1 MKNLLFRF
9 CAFLFTLLLL
19 SCTPRHHA
27 PAIPGRPG
35 PAYVQWLEEQT
46 CLRKAPDLTAV
57 VSGSM
62 LMWKHPS
69 RELPLSE
76 NPGAWF
82 RVSPTL
88 SAWAG
93 KIPLTTAMTRK
104 RVADRL
110 ATLGVS
116 GIVLSGLAD
125 TGDEWAGLSPAS
137 GLGEDSTSLSL
148 GRLAGKEDEYAAWTA
163 SLAGTGLLAGGELL
177 PSFTGMGP
185 DFFLS
190 VRAVRDYPGLY
201 AMTEISPALWS
212 LLPSLKE
219 KETGLLSARAQ
230 KDLEARGEL
239 PSDLEQDFFTPDLLP
254 GGWAVTGPVPGV
266 DGVKRRWAYRWH
278 DRFNQPVLHWDD
290 PSGAARRVM
299 EASLILQAG
308 LRHQALVG
316 IRAGAWLGLDAAF
329 TGADGRIVQTMEPGL
344 SALRDLSRKAHR
356 YGSAVFVQDV
366 VPMERL
372 PLLMNCGA
380 DFFFDSV
387 LSPALE
393 TSLITQDSAPVRE
406 SLRRAMTLGLDQR
419 RLWRLSPDGLPR
431 PDFIPLLSLVPEPW
445 KTMLVSSDA
454 PAEGPR
460 LNAATIA
467 AMACGLAPG
476 SSPDS
481 EMASAMR
488 ETHELFLAARIFLP
502 GMFMFSGTD
511 LDGALPEGT
520 NWPSTPPLWQLDSLP
535 ASSQGLPSGFH
546 AYSRLSGNYMDSRI
560 KAMLAARNASRISSG
575 TLVDVPSCDSKAVF
589 ITVCSLPQGGFL
601 AFFGNASQKEVTF
614 SPSFSAWNEAAGKID
629 LLSGHSV
636 SGKNMTLPSRGWSA
650 VLLQ

>member
-1 MKNLLFRF
+1 MKDLLFRF
-9 CAFLFTLLLL
+9 CTFFCTLLLL
-19 SCTPRHHA
+19 SCTPRHPA
-27 PAIPGRPG
+27 PDIPGRPG
-35 PAYVQWLEEQT
+35 PAYVQWLEEQA
-46 CLRKAPDLTAV
+46 CLRKTSDLTAV

-62 LMWKHPS
+62 LSWKHPA
-69 RELPLSE
+69 RQFPLSE
-76 NPGAWF
+76 NAGAWF
-82 RVSPTL
+82 RASPAL
-88 SAWAG
+88 SAWSG
-93 KIPLTTAMTRK
+93 KIPLTAAMTRK
-104 RVADRL
+104 RMADRL
-110 ATLGVS
+110 ASLGVS
-116 GIVLSGLAD
+116 GVVLTGLAD

-163 SLAGTGLLAGGELL
+163 SLNGAGLLAGGELL

-201 AMTEISPALWS
+201 AMTEISPDRWS

-219 KETGLLSARAQ
+219 KETGLLSTRTQ
-230 KDLEARGEL
+230 KELETRGEL
-239 PSDLEQDFFTPDLLP
+239 PSAFEQDFFMPDLLP

-266 DGVKRRWAYRWH
+266 DGVTRRWAYRWH
-278 DRFNQPVLHWDD
+278 GSFNRPVLHWDD

-308 LRHQALVG
+308 LRHQALAG
-316 IRAGAWLGLDAAF
+316 IRAGAWLGLDTAF
-329 TGADGRIVQTMEPGL
+329 TDADGSIEQTMEPGF
-344 SALRDLSRKAHR
+344 SALRDLSRNAHR
-356 YGSAVFVQDV
+356 YGSAVFVQDI

-372 PLLMNCGA
+372 PLLMKCGA

-393 TSLITQDSAPVRE
+393 TSLITEDASPVRD
-406 SLRRAMTLGLDQR
+406 SLRRAMTLGIDQR

-431 PDFIPLLSLVPEPW
+431 PDFIPLLSLVPDLW
-445 KTMLVSSDA
+445 KTMLVRRDA

-460 LNAATIA
+460 LNAVSIA

-476 SSPDS
+476 SLPDA
-481 EMASAMR
+481 EMTSAMR
-488 ETHELFLAARIFLP
+488 EAHELSLAARIFLP
-502 GMFMFSGTD
+502 GLFMFSGTD
-511 LDGALPEGT
+511 LDGTLPEGK

-535 ASSQGLPSGFH
+535 ASPQGLPSGFR
-546 AYSRLSGNYMDSRI
+546 AYSRLSETDMDSRM
-560 KAMLAARNASRISSG
+560 KAMLAARNASRISCGS
-575 TLVDVPSCDSKAVF
+575 LVEVPSCDSKAVF

-601 AFFGNASQKEVTF
+601 AFFGNASQKEATF
-614 SPSFSAWNEAAGKID
+614 SPRFSAWNDASERID
-629 LLSGHSV
+629 LLSGHRISEA
-636 SGKNMTLPSRGWSA
+636 NMTLFPRGWRA